1 MNLEH
6 VAINVSKPK
15 ELAQWLCDNL
25 GMRLVLQSE
34 VPPYANF
41 IADDAGSMIELY
53 CNEVAVVPDYT
64 EIDPFNLHF
73 AFSADDIEAESQ
85 RLVEAGATMA
95 GEITTNGVGDK
106 LVFLRSP
113 WNEPLQLI
121 QRAKPLI

>member
-6 VAINVSKPK
+6 VAINVNEPA
-15 ELAQWLCDNL
+15 ELGQWLCDNMGL
-25 GMRLVLQSE
+25 RIVMQSE
-34 VPPYANF
+34 VPPYATF
-41 IADDAGSMIELY
+41 VADDAGSMIELY
-53 CNEVAVVPDYT
+53 CNKAVELPDYN

-73 AFSADDIEAESQ
+73 AFTADDIEADSQ
-85 RLVEAGATMA
+85 RLVNAGAEMV

-121 QRAKPLI
+121 QRTKPLI